1 MMKQMV
7 LAVSTSKPRMV
18 VVIIIPFWRLGRAEN
33 PRTVFR
39 QLANLSRSRQL
50 KFSEF
55 ANEDREA
62 VEVPLPITIHTGQI
76 IMLTKMLTSTDLRF
90 SGFED
95 GAPVHRWH
103 AGPSGSF

>member
-1 MMKQMV
+1 MV

-18 VVIIIPFWRLGRAEN
+18 VVIIIPYWRLGRAEN

-39 QLANLSRSRQL
+39 QLANPSRSRQL

-62 VEVPLPITIHTGQI
+62 VEVPLPNSMHTGQI
-76 IMLTKMLTSTDLRF
+76 IMMTKMLTSSDLRF
-90 SGFED
+90 YGFED

-103 AGPSGSF
+103 SGASSSS